1 MNRIP
6 HTTRYLSFLALL
18 LESPAATAQDFTAP
32 SQPAS
37 APSAQPLSSQDG
49 PAYSGLPNSPARFGL
64 GIGIGNRLTGVTG
77 KLWAASTVAFQAALG
92 EGADGN
98 NLRAQ
103 LDLVFSPGTW
113 RSSDSQYVLPVY
125 LGVGGS
131 LGHAFTAGQSLS
143 YTEGGFRLPLGMSV
157 LVRGNPI
164 ELFFEIAPEFTVRS
178 NATLSGK
185 YGVYTD
191 GSIGAR
197 YYF

>member
-1 MNRIP
+1 VNRSVS
-6 HTTRYLSFLALL
+6 TTLCLTFLAIVLA
-18 LESPAATAQDFTAP
+18 SPPATAQDDAAP

-37 APSAQPLSSQDG
+37 TPQPPPSQDSL
-49 PAYSGLPNSPARFGL
+49 YSGLPNSPARFGL

-77 KLWAASTVAFQAALG
+77 KLWAASSVAFQAAIG

-98 NLRAQ
+98 DLRTQ
-103 LDLVFSPGTW
+103 LDLVFSPGSW
-113 RSSDSQYVLPVY
+113 SSSDGHYTVPVY
-125 LGVGGS
+125 VGVGGS
-131 LGHAFTAGQSLS
+131 LGHTFAAGQIMG

-178 NATLSGK
+178 SAAPFGK
-185 YGVYTD
+185 YGIYTD

>member
-1 MNRIP
+1 MNRISS
-6 HTTRYLSFLALL
+6 TTLYLSFLAILL
-18 LESPAATAQDFTAP
+18 ASPAATAQDFSAP
-32 SQPAS
+32 SQPAP
-37 APSAQPLSSQDG
+37 APSAPPPSSQES

-64 GIGIGNRLTGVTG
+64 GLGIGNRLTGVTG

-103 LDLVFSPGTW
+103 IDLLFSPGTW
-113 RSSDSQYVLPVY
+113 RSSDGQYVLPVY
-125 LGVGGS
+125 VGVGGS
-131 LGHAFTAGQSLS
+131 LGHAFTGGQSLS

-178 NATLSGK
+178 NATLFGK
-185 YGVYTD
+185 FGIYTD

>member
-1 MNRIP
+1 LC
-6 HTTRYLSFLALL
+6 LSSVAILLA
-18 LESPAATAQDFTAP
+18 SPAATAQDFAAP

-37 APSAQPLSSQDG
+37 APSAPPTSSQESSV
-49 PAYSGLPNSPARFGL
+49 YSGLPNSPARFGL
-64 GIGIGNRLTGVTG
+64 GLGIGNRLTGVTG

-98 NLRAQ
+98 DLRAQ
-103 LDLVFSPGTW
+103 IDLLFSPGTW
-113 RSSDSQYVLPVY
+113 RSSDGQYVLPVY
-125 LGVGGS
+125 VGVGGAF
-131 LGHAFTAGQSLS
+131 GHAFTAGQSLS
-143 YTEGGFRLPLGMSV
+143 YTEGGFRLPLGMSI

-178 NATLSGK
+178 NATLFGK
-185 YGVYTD
+185 YGIYTD